1 MIKITYKGV
10 DITKSVSINRC
21 YHDMYAGNQADTLRL
36 RANDTD
42 HIWDSWSPQVGD
54 EIKIDYGSVGT
65 GTMFLTSAKP
75 RNGTYDLVAQ
85 SAPRSA
91 YEAQYKA
98 WQKVRLLQLGQEL
111 AERNGLTFESYD
123 VEDQLYSYVVQ
134 NGEGDLQFLHR
145 RAMLEGCAV
154 ICYDKRLIM
163 YSEPKREAEAP
174 METLEVTIDG
184 DYDYNDNRSSV
195 FGSCVV
201 ECGVYLGEF
210 KASNGSSRI
219 LRPGNIGHVGSDAE
233 AARFAKNLLRS
244 ANKGC
249 CNGYVRAR
257 ILTGYAA
264 GSTVDLSNA
273 RAPSWDG
280 AVFLEHIRNDY
291 GRGESK
297 IFFRRPLEGY

>member
-10 DITKSVSINRC
+10 DITESVSINRC
-21 YHDMYAGNQADTLRL
+21 YHDMYAGGQADTLRL
-36 RANDTD
+36 RANDVD
-42 HIWDSWSPQVGD
+42 HIWDSWGPQVGD
-54 EIKIDYGSVGT
+54 EIKIDYGPVGT

-75 RNGTYDLVAQ
+75 RNGTYDLQAQ
-85 SAPRSA
+85 SAPKSA

-111 AERNGLTFESYD
+111 AARNGLSFESYD
-123 VEDQLYSYVVQ
+123 VDDQLYPYVVQ
-134 NGEGDLQFLHR
+134 NGEGDLNFLHR
-145 RAMLEGCAV
+145 RAKLEGCAV

-163 YSEPKREAEAP
+163 YSEAKREAEAP
-174 METLEVTIDG
+174 TETLEVTLDG
-184 DYDYNDNRSSV
+184 DYDYNDNRASV
-195 FGSCVV
+195 YGSCII
-201 ECGVYLGEF
+201 ESGLYSGDF
-210 KASNGSSRI
+210 YAGNGSTRI
-219 LRPGNIGHVGSDAE
+219 LHPGYIGQVGSNAE
-233 AARFAKNLLRS
+233 AARFAKNLLRA

-264 GSTVDLSNA
+264 GSTVELSNV

-280 AVFLEHIRNDY
+280 PVFLDHIRNDY

>member
-10 DITKSVSINRC
+10 DITESVSINRC
-21 YHDMYAGNQADTLRL
+21 YHDMYAGKQADTLRL

-42 HIWDSWSPQVGD
+42 HIWDSWAPQVGD

-91 YEAQYKA
+91 YEAHYKA

-174 METLEVTIDG
+174 IETLEVTIDG

-219 LRPGNIGHVGSDAE
+219 LRPGNIGQVGSNAE

-249 CNGYVRAR
+249 CNGYVRSR

-264 GSTVDLSNA
+264 GSTIELSNA

-280 AVFLEHIRNDY
+280 IVFLDHIRNDY